1 MRAANAPS
9 HRQALCPEKVSKR
22 QGGGNGRQQA
32 ATRSRPCRPL
42 PPLPPFAAYLSSV
55 LPYKDEN
62 PTELTPLVTVGIIA
76 INVLAWL
83 FVQGAGAPE
92 PLARSVCQLGLI
104 PGEVLHTVPPGT
116 TVPLGEGLRCVLT
129 ADANWWTLV
138 TSMFMH
144 GGWLHLIGNM
154 WFLWVF
160 GNNIEDSMG
169 HTRFVVFYLLCGV
182 AAAATQMIVDTG
194 SRVPMVGASG
204 AISGVMGAY
213 IVLYPRVRVHTLI
226 TLGFF
231 FTTVTLPAYV
241 ILGYWFLLQLLFG
254 TVGVIAGA
262 QGGGVAVW
270 AHVGGFVVGLL
281 LIKLFANA
289 EYLERRPGGRLTLPR
304 GV

>member
-1 MRAANAPS
+1 MGGWGGWGGLRRLEEVAPLTS
-9 HRQALCPEKVSKR
+9 Q
-22 QGGGNGRQQA
+22 
-32 ATRSRPCRPL
+32 RPPTSPNL
-42 PPLPPFAAYLSSV
+42 PNLLQPYLTSV

-62 PTELTPLVTVGIIA
+62 PTDLTPVITLGIIVL
-76 INVLAWL
+76 NVLAWL
-83 FVQGAGAPE
+83 FVQGAGAAE

-116 TVPLGEGLRCVLT
+116 AVPLGEGLRCVLT
-129 ADANWWTLV
+129 ADANWWTV
-138 TSMFMH
+138 ITSMFMH
-144 GGWLHLIGNM
+144 GGWLHLLGNM

-182 AAAATQMIVDTG
+182 AAAATQLVVDPG

-231 FTTVTLPAYV
+231 LTTVTLPAYV

-270 AHVGGFVVGLL
+270 AHVGGFVAGLA
-281 LIKLFANA
+281 LIKLFANP
-289 EYLERRPGGRLTLPR
+289 EFLERRRGGMIILPR
-304 GV
+304 DV

>member
-1 MRAANAPS
+1 VPSKNAKKAEQGRAGQVRFRA
-9 HRQALCPEKVSKR
+9 
-22 QGGGNGRQQA
+22 
-32 ATRSRPCRPL
+32 
-42 PPLPPFAAYLSSV
+42 V

-62 PTELTPLVTVGIIA
+62 PTELTPLITVGII
-76 INVLAWL
+76 IVNVLAWL
-83 FVQGAGAPE
+83 FVQGAGAAE

-116 TVPLGEGLRCVLT
+116 AVPLGEGLRCVLT

-169 HTRFVVFYLLCGV
+169 HTRFVAFYLLCGV
-182 AAAATQMIVDTG
+182 VAAASQLLVDPG

-213 IVLYPRVRVHTLI
+213 ILLYPRVRVHTLL

-231 FTTVTLPAYV
+231 ITTVTLPAYV
-241 ILGYWFLLQLLFG
+241 ILGYWFVLQLLLG
-254 TVGVIAGA
+254 TVGALAGA
-262 QGGGVAVW
+262 QGGVAFW
-270 AHVGGFVVGLL
+270 AHVGGFVAGLV
-281 LIKLFANA
+281 LIKLFANS
-289 EYLERRPGGRLTLPR
+289 EYLERRRGGMIILPR
-304 GV
+304 DV

>member
-1 MRAANAPS
+1 MPGKDVKKA
-9 HRQALCPEKVSKR
+9 
-22 QGGGNGRQQA
+22 GGGNRRQQA

-92 PLARSVCQLGLI
+92 PLARSVCQFGLI

-116 TVPLGEGLRCVLT
+116 AVPLGEGLRCVLT
-129 ADANWWTLV
+129 AEANWWTIV

-144 GGWLHLIGNM
+144 GGWLHLLGNM

-182 AAAATQMIVDTG
+182 AAAATQMVVDSG
-194 SRVPMVGASG
+194 SVVPMVGASG

-213 IVLYPRVRVHTLI
+213 VLLYPRVRVHTLV

-231 FTTVTLPAYV
+231 VTTVTLPAYV
-241 ILGYWFLLQLLFG
+241 ILGYW
-254 TVGVIAGA
+254 
-262 QGGGVAVW
+262 
-270 AHVGGFVVGLL
+270 LL

-289 EYLERRPGGRLTLPR
+289 EYLERRPGGRLILPR